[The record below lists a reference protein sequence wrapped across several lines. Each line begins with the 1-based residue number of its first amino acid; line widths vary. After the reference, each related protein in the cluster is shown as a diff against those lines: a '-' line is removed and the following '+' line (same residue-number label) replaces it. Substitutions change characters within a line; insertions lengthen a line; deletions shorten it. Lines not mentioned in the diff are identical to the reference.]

1 MITLSDNTGNSFEDK
16 ILIKDAGNM
25 EEWVAAEND
34 YLADRFGVRNVDW
47 TFIRQSL
54 IPAEDK

>member
-25 EEWVAAEND
+25 EE
-34 YLADRFGVRNVDW
+34 
-47 TFIRQSL
+47 
-54 IPAEDK
+54 